1 MAVTLKWLLTESKIT
16 NLKLLTCHDQTDVII
31 TGVNTI
37 DNPDSAHWLKAGELV
52 LTTGFIFQN
61 DTSLQLKTI
70 SDIKNAGCS
79 ALAIKTKRYLQEV
92 PKEMLEYAEKI
103 SLPIF
108 ELPLQYSL
116 SDISS
121 IVSQPLYQNHLAE
134 FVKEQRFFN
143 SLFNAYFHGTN
154 MNNILEIIAQYI
166 EQTVVIIEEKQLI
179 PWYFSFHSDL
189 KSPAPDKPIKIQ
201 KFEVNNKN
209 LPLEHHYQCACIET
223 SAYKGEIYYIPFS
236 LQQYSLGIICSTP
249 DEIPWNSL
257 YQAMQIIDF
266 SRNSLNN
273 YYSDSNNYYEPFL
286 KYLLNT
292 ESVKESSIV
301 QLYAYYGIPQHQK
314 AICIVIKNSDS
325 QKTFH
330 APSVIDYFKEL
341 MHEHK
346 IPANSLFTAFD
357 KKMLCIFIFNKNNV
371 NLHELQAC
379 LERLNNEKPELILGI
394 SPLHY
399 DVLINSFQK
408 ALFMTSLNNYFKD
421 KNFFPFQ
428 NYLIY
433 WQISQMNDKTKQEIL
448 DFTIKPLIH
457 YDEMNQ
463 SDLIETLNSYFDSNL
478 NSSQA
483 ATKLFIHRNTFLK
496 RIAKM
501 QEILNANF
509 DDANYLAS
517 LQLGL
522 SIYRTIK

>member
-16 NLKLLTCHDQTDVII
+16 NLKLLTCQDKTDIII

-37 DNPDSAHWLKAGELV
+37 DNPDSAHWLKTGELV

-70 SDIKNAGCS
+70 ADIKNAGCS

-92 PKEMLEYAEKI
+92 PKEMLAYAEEI
-103 SLPIF
+103 SLPIL

-121 IVSQPLYQNHLAE
+121 IISQPLYQNHLSE

-154 MNNILEIIAQYI
+154 MNNILELIAQYI
-166 EQTVVIIEEKQLI
+166 KHSVVILEEKQFI
-179 PWYFSFHSDL
+179 PWYFSRHSDL
-189 KSPAPDKPIKIQ
+189 KTNTPAKPIKIL
-201 KFEVNNKN
+201 KFELNNQN
-209 LPLEHHYQCACIET
+209 IPLEHHYQRAYIET
-223 SAYKGEIYYIPFS
+223 EQYKGDIYYIPFS
-236 LQQYSLGIICSTP
+236 IQQYALGIICNKP
-249 DEIPWNSL
+249 EDIPWSSL

-266 SRNSLNN
+266 SRNNLNN
-273 YYSDSNNYYEPFL
+273 YYADSNNYYEPLL

-292 ESVKESSIV
+292 ESVTESSVV

-314 AICIVIKNSDS
+314 AICVVVKNFNS
-325 QKTFH
+325 QKKFQ
-330 APSVIDYFKEL
+330 APLIIDYFKQIL
-341 MHEHK
+341 QEHK
-346 IPANSLFTAFD
+346 LPANSLFTAFD
-357 KKMLCIFIFNKNNV
+357 KNMLCIFIFNKKGV
-371 NLHELQAC
+371 DLHDFQSC
-379 LERLNNEKPELILGI
+379 LHQLNKDKPELILGI

-399 DVLINSFQK
+399 DMLINSFQK
-408 ALFMTSLNNYFKD
+408 ALFMTSLNHYFTD

-433 WQISQMNDKTKQEIL
+433 WQISQMSEQTKQEIIE
-448 DFTIKPLIH
+448 FTIKPLIR
-457 YDEMNQ
+457 YDEINQ
-463 SDLIETLNSYFDSNL
+463 SDLIETLYSYFDSNL

-501 QEILNANF
+501 QEILTANF
-509 DDANYLAS
+509 NDANYLAS

-522 SIYRTIK
+522 SIYRTMK